1 MKQLFEE
8 ALQLQSDWSHL
19 NTPAMSRRGFLIR
32 KDIPTALG
40 AYRSEIKLLLG
51 TVGTDLEIE
60 GRDGTG
66 PKSEVPWVRLY
77 SESRSPSA
85 HTGWYCVYL
94 FRADGSGLYLS
105 IGHAATR
112 YINGE
117 FKPRPRSELQ
127 VLIDW
132 ARNVL
137 IEAKVSSTEK
147 FSEEIDLRARG
158 KLGISYEH
166 GTVWSRFYNSSSIP
180 DDETLIDDLRDY
192 VRLLRHLYDL
202 DDLGRS
208 ITNSNEQVAAAE
220 MAVSAIAAPER
231 SSAFRGQGFG
241 LTADERRAVE
251 KRAMKVA
258 ADHLEQLGYEIEDV
272 SNKRPFD
279 YVAIRG
285 GETFIVEVKG
295 MTSGLGSIVLTANEV
310 AAHRQTCPLNILIVV
325 HSISLQRQ
333 IPPRASGGL
342 VHMIC
347 PWELDNAALS
357 AISYKYLLSQ

>member
-1 MKQLFEE
+1 VKQLFEE
-8 ALQLQSDWSHL
+8 TLQLQSEWSHL
-19 NTPAMSRRGFLIR
+19 NTPAMNRRGVLIR
-32 KDIPTALG
+32 KDIPAALE
-40 AYRSEIKLLLG
+40 AYRTEIKQLLG
-51 TVGTDLEIE
+51 TVGADFEIE

-94 FRADGSGLYLS
+94 FRADGSGFYLS

-117 FKPRPRSELQ
+117 FKPRSSSELQ
-127 VLIDW
+127 NLVDW
-132 ARNVL
+132 AREVL
-137 IEAKVSSTEK
+137 SEARGPSSNK
-147 FSEEIDLRARG
+147 FSDFIDLRARG
-158 KLGISYEH
+158 KLGISYEQ
-166 GTVWSRFYNSSSIP
+166 GTVWSRFYDSESVP
-180 DDETLIDDLRDY
+180 DEQDLLDDLRDY
-192 VRLLRHLYDL
+192 IHLLRNLYDL

-208 ITNSNEQVAAAE
+208 ITNPNEQVAAAE
-220 MAVSAIAAPER
+220 VAVSAITSPER
-231 SSAFRGQGFG
+231 TSTYRGQGFG

-258 ADHLEQLGYEIEDV
+258 ADHLEKLGFEVEDV

-279 YVAIRG
+279 FIAVRG
-285 GETFIVEVKG
+285 GEAFIVEVKG
-295 MTSGLGSIVLTANEV
+295 MTSNLGSIVLTANEV
-310 AAHRQTCPLNILIVV
+310 AAHRQSCPLNMLIIV

-333 IPPRASGGL
+333 PPRASGGL

-347 PWELDNAALS
+347 PWQLDESALS
-357 AISYKYLLSQ
+357 AISYKYSIGQ